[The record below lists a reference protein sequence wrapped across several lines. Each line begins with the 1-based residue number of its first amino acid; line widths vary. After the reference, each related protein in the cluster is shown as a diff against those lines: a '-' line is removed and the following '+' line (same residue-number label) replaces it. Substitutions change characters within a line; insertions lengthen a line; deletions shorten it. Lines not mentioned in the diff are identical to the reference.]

1 MRLIPLISGRGKG
14 VRLMLTMGVGRSLG
28 DYDLV
33 HREDSSK
40 QPKGKIFCEITYFC
54 QIYIPIC
61 SNIFVSLSFS

>member
-1 MRLIPLISGRGKG
+1 MTEEDVRLIPLISGRGKG

-40 QPKGKIFCEITYFC
+40 QPKGKKVFKID
-54 QIYIPIC
+54 IPIF
-61 SNIFVSLSFS
+61 SKIFASLSFA